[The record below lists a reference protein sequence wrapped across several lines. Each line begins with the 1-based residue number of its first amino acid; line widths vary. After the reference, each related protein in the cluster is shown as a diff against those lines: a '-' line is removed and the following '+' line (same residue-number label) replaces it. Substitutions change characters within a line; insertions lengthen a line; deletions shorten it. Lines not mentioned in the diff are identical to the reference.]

1 MALFSHLR
9 SRSNALWLGL
19 ALGLAACATPPAAV
33 TPPITPAHLLVENT
47 TSFAWCIALTAVRD
61 GAPRAVLVAPHASV
75 AVELAGGEYQV
86 EQARQIAPGEPE
98 PPRRFPL
105 CVEAGRTYRWALA
118 MLMAEADDADPD
130 ATDRGDRR

>member
-19 ALGLAACATPPAAV
+19 GLAACATPPAVVA
-33 TPPITPAHLLVENT
+33 PPIPPARLLVENT
-47 TSFAWCIALTAVRD
+47 TSFAWRIALTAVRD

-86 EQARQIAPGEPE
+86 EQARQIAPGESG